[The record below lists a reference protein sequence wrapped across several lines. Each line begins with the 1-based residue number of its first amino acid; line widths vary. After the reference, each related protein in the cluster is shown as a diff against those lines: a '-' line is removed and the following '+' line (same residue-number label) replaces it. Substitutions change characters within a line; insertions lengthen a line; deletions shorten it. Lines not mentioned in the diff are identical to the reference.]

1 MRTIGLLALAALL
14 GSCRGEPVPRD
25 YSNNPPAMTH
35 PADKKAQT
43 PTENGMPGATPEPAT
58 GVEGK
63 TNGKPIDPTST
74 PPKLRDQA
82 PVTST
87 GGSPATTATT
97 STTVTTTTR

>member
-14 GSCRGEPVPRD
+14 GACRGEPVPRD

-43 PTENGMPGATPEPAT
+43 PTQNGMPGATPEPAT

-63 TNGKPIDPTST
+63 TNGKPIDGTST
-74 PPKLRDQA
+74 PPKLPDQA
-82 PVTST
+82 PVTT
-87 GGSPATTATT
+87 TTATT
-97 STTVTTTTR
+97 TTKAVTTTR